1 MTSPAE
7 LSVISGANEA
17 PSLAAKD
24 NSPPLR
30 HGRWLSLAALF
41 VVLWLSPPISV
52 LQGVDI
58 MPLWLHS
65 FTEMFAIVVAML
77 IFGVGW
83 NNYGKECPGNIVILA
98 CTFLAVGLI
107 DFAHF
112 LSFKGMPDFV
122 TPAGVEK
129 AINFWLSARLL
140 AAIAL
145 LVVAFRAWRPF
156 SNPLTRYVL
165 LGGALGIAAL
175 IYWLGLF
182 QPQVWPRTFIA
193 GQGLTPFKIVA
204 EYAIIATLLVP
215 AVAFF
220 RQARHGTS
228 HEAPSLFS
236 ATVVT
241 ILSELC
247 FTLYSDVSDG
257 LNMLGHIYKVLA
269 YFFLYQAIFVSSVRA
284 PFRRAQAEIV
294 ERKRVETALRESY
307 DEIADLYNNAP
318 CGYHSLDE
326 NGVIVRINDT
336 ELDWLGYPSDEILG
350 KKWFGDLLTPPSRQI
365 FLDNYPGFKAR
376 GYVHDLEYEM
386 LRKDGSVLTV
396 LLSATV
402 LRDAAGNFLMTRST
416 VFDISKLKQAEADL
430 MAREE
435 LLDTFMAASPAGMV
449 ILDRELRHVRAN
461 PAIATI
467 NGLPVAAHLGR
478 TVREVLPK
486 LAPVV
491 EPLFRQVLE
500 SGEALRDIDVSAEVP
515 HDPGKQRSWMASYF
529 PIFGGDG
536 KPVALGGV
544 VLDITERKRIENR
557 LKSSEAALAQAQ
569 QIGRMGSWEWELPD
583 GKLTWSQ
590 EMFRIYG
597 LDPKRID
604 PSFEALRQ
612 IVPQQEH
619 AVIQQA
625 IDGALKE
632 ALPYD
637 IEYHIARPDRSLRLI
652 HGKAQV
658 FRDKNG
664 IPARMIGVV
673 QDITEQRKNLL
684 KLEHLNRLYSVL
696 SKSNEMFVRV
706 RSREELFS
714 EACRIPIEEGGF
726 RMAWI
731 GLIGPDG
738 KGVAPVVHWGHEA
751 GYLEEI
757 RILAVSDDERGRGP
771 TGTAVREGVSVI
783 CSDIESDERMR
794 PWRALALQRGYRS
807 SAAFP
812 IRENGVVIGTYSVYS
827 EEPGFFVEDVA
838 KLVEDLSADIS
849 FAVDALA
856 HTRYKEE
863 AEARLKLLNEA
874 LEHRVAQRTRQLEA
888 ANKELE
894 AFSYSVSHDLRAP
907 LRSVDGFSQILLK
920 NHASQL
926 DDTGRDYLNRV
937 SRASKRMGELIDDL
951 LMLSRVSRSEIK
963 KETIDLSK
971 LVCSVGR
978 EIKAAAPER
987 QVEWLIQEGVT
998 VQADGRLMRAMLENL
1013 LSNAWKFTAKT
1024 EQARIEFGALQQNG
1038 EKLLFVRDN
1047 GAGFDMQY
1055 AYKLFGAFQR
1065 LHRAEEFEGT
1075 GIGLATVQR
1084 IVNHHGGRIWAEG
1097 AVGQGATFYFTI

>member
-1 MTSPAE
+1 MSSVAE
-7 LSVISGANEA
+7 LSVPSEASEA
-17 PSLAAKD
+17 PPLALKE

-58 MPLWLHS
+58 MPLWLHA
-65 FTEMFAIVVAML
+65 FAEMFAIVVAML
-77 IFGVGW
+77 IFGIGW

-98 CTFLAVGLI
+98 CAFLGVGLI

-129 AINFWLSARLL
+129 AINFWLSARML
-140 AAIAL
+140 AAVAL

-156 SNPLTRYVL
+156 PNPLIRYAL
-165 LGGALGIAAL
+165 LATALGIAAL
-175 IYWLGLF
+175 TYWIGLF
-182 QPQVWPRTFIA
+182 QPQLWPRTFIA

-204 EYAIIATLLVP
+204 EYTIIATLLVP

-220 RQARHGTS
+220 RQARQGNS

-269 YFFLYQAIFVSSVRA
+269 YVFLYQAIFVSSVRA
-284 PFRRAQAEIV
+284 PFRRAQGEIA
-294 ERKRVETALRESY
+294 ERKRVETALRDSY
-307 DEIADLYNNAP
+307 EEIADLYNHAP

-326 NGVIVRINDT
+326 QGVIVRINDT
-336 ELDWLGYPSDEILG
+336 ELGWLGYPADEIIG
-350 KKWFGDLLTPPSRQI
+350 KKWFGDLLTPSSRQI

-376 GYVHDLEYEM
+376 GYVRDLEYEM

-402 LRDAAGNFLMTRST
+402 LCDAAGNFLMTRST
-416 VFDISKLKQAEADL
+416 VFDISKLKQAEIAL
-430 MAREE
+430 QEREAM
-435 LLDTFMAASPAGMV
+435 LNAFLVSSPLGML
-449 ILDRELRHVRAN
+449 ILDKELRHLKVN
-461 PAIATI
+461 PA
-467 NGLPVAAHLGR
+467 LAALSGVSVEMHIGR
-478 TVREVLPK
+478 TAGDVVPK
-486 LAPVV
+486 TAPFVA
-491 EPLFRQVLE
+491 PLYRQVLE
-500 SGEALRDIDVSAEVP
+500 SGTALLDVEFSGEVP
-515 HDPGKQRSWMASYF
+515 RYPGVPRDWLMSIF
-529 PIFGGDG
+529 PIFGADSR
-536 KPVALGGV
+536 PVALGSV
-544 VLDITERKRIENR
+544 ILDITERKRMENR
-557 LKSSEAALAQAQ
+557 LKSSEATLAQAQ
-569 QIGRMGSWEWELPD
+569 QIGRMGSWEWEFSGD
-583 GKLTWSQ
+583 KMHWSK
-590 EMFRIYG
+590 EMFRIFG
-597 LDPKRID
+597 LDAKRTSPSLHALLHIVPPEEREGIQGAID
-604 PSFEALRQ
+604 EALN
-612 IVPQQEH
+612 
-619 AVIQQA
+619 
-625 IDGALKE
+625 E

-637 IEYHIARPDRSLRLI
+637 IEHHIVRPSGSLRLI
-652 HGKAQV
+652 HAKAQV

-664 IPARMIGVV
+664 TPMRMVGVV
-673 QDITEQRKNLL
+673 KDITEPRKNLL

-731 GLIGPDG
+731 GLLTPDG
-738 KGVAPVVHWGHEA
+738 KGITPVVHWGHEE
-751 GYLEEI
+751 GYLEDI
-757 RILAVSDDERGRGP
+757 QVLSVNDDERGRGP
-771 TGTAVREGVSVI
+771 TGTAIREGISVV
-783 CSDIESDERMR
+783 CADIETDERMR
-794 PWRALALQRGYRS
+794 PWRDLALSRGYRS

-863 AEARLKLLNEA
+863 AEAQLKLLNEA

-978 EIKAAAPER
+978 EIKATAPER

-1024 EQARIEFGALQQNG
+1024 EHARIEFGALEQDG

-1065 LHRAEEFEGT
+1065 LHRTEEFEGT